1 MTSNDSGR
9 PLRVAIGEDDV
20 LLREGVARI
29 LTDAGLEVV
38 CRSGDADDLLHRT
51 LAYRPDV
58 VIADVQMPPR
68 HEDDG
73 LRAAMELR
81 RRSPHL
87 GVLILSQFCEPSYVM
102 DLVGDRPE
110 GIGYLLKER
119 VGDVTAFVD
128 AVTRVA
134 AGGSALDP
142 EVVVRMLGRRTN
154 QGPLQILTPRELA
167 VLAAMA
173 EGLSNSGVAESLLIS
188 HASVEKHVTAIFRKL
203 GIAPADNEHR
213 RVLAVLTYL
222 RADDRRR

>member
-1 MTSNDSGR
+1 MKTNDAGR
-9 PLRVAIGEDDV
+9 ALRVAIGEDDV
-20 LLREGVARI
+20 LLREGIVRI

-38 CRSGDADDLLHRT
+38 AQSGDADDLLRRT

-68 HEDDG
+68 RQDDG
-73 LRAAMELR
+73 LRAAMEVR
-81 RRSPHL
+81 RRSPQI
-87 GVLILSQFCEPSYVM
+87 GVLILSQFCEPAYVM
-102 DLVGDRPE
+102 ELVGDRPD

-128 AVTRVA
+128 AIARVA

-142 EVVVRMLGRRTN
+142 EVVGRMLGRRARA
-154 QGPLQILTPRELA
+154 GPFQLLTHRELA

-173 EGLSNSGVAESLLIS
+173 EGMSNWGVAQSLLIS
-188 HASVEKHVTAIFRKL
+188 QASVEKHVTAIFRKL
-203 GIAPADNEHR
+203 HIAPAETEHR
-213 RVLAVLTYL
+213 RVQAVLTYL